1 MNTLRRSLPLTVVL
15 ACFACITVPSAVAQA
30 AGQTTFA
37 SSQQALDGFIQAIRD
52 NKPGEVSAI
61 LGPDS
66 TDVISSGDA
75 IADENTRQKFLERYD
90 RKHALVSSGPH
101 QLTLNIDTDDWPVPI
116 PLVEK
121 DGKWYWDGA
130 AGKEEIVYRRIGHNE
145 LSAIQVCKGVVS
157 AQKDYAA
164 ASHDGV
170 PAGAYA
176 QRIMSEAAKQNGLF
190 WEAKEGENPSPAGP
204 MLADA
209 SQEGY
214 ELTGGETR
222 APYHGY
228 YYRMLKAQG
237 KSAKGG
243 AKSYIVDGKMSGG
256 FAFLAYPAQYRVSG
270 VMSFVVNQNG
280 VIYQK
285 DLGEKTD
292 DIAQQMTEY
301 NPDAS
306 WKIVK

>member
-1 MNTLRRSLPLTVVL
+1 
-15 ACFACITVPSAVAQA
+15 
-30 AGQTTFA
+30 
-37 SSQQALDGFIQAIRD
+37 
-52 NKPGEVSAI
+52 
-61 LGPDS
+61 
-66 TDVISSGDA
+66 
-75 IADENTRQKFLERYD
+75 
-90 RKHALVSSGPH
+90 
-101 QLTLNIDTDDWPVPI
+101 
-116 PLVEK
+116 
-121 DGKWYWDGA
+121 
-130 AGKEEIVYRRIGHNE
+130 
-145 LSAIQVCKGVVS
+145 
-157 AQKDYAA
+157 
-164 ASHDGV
+164 
-170 PAGAYA
+170 
-176 QRIMSEAAKQNGLF
+176 
-190 WEAKEGENPSPAGP
+190 